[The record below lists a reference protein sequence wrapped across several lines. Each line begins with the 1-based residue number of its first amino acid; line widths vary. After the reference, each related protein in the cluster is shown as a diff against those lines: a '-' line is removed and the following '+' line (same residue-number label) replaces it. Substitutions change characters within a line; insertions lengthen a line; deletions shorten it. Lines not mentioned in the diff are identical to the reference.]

1 MKLTERHL
9 REFFPRDMRFTY
21 YVAKT
26 YGYNF
31 YNDDAAERAN
41 EYAMERVIKIYHS
54 EMEFDSNEHLYGF
67 IMSTFRYAIL
77 NSFRKKAADKLET
90 YNESQLTYGEGDEE
104 YSIYKKT
111 AVVEDPEYNDTLEKT
126 LSIVKKYFNCNEY
139 RVFELNYLRNY
150 GNAEIAVD
158 MDISQKS
165 VLAIKRRIQ
174 KKINEIK
181 FKLDEDGIHREK
193 ARIAKAK
200 SEAVIKSDIQT
211 GLRVREEARGKRT
224 KENEEIRAR
233 GAEALSWINLNP

>member
-9 REFFPRDMRFTY
+9 GEFFPRDMRFTY

-41 EYAMERVIKIYHS
+41 EYAMESVLKIYNS

-104 YSIYKKT
+104 YSIYRKT
-111 AVVEDPEYNDTLEKT
+111 AIVEGAEYSDTLEKT
-126 LSIVKKYFNCNEY
+126 LDIVKKYFNCNEY
-139 RVFELNYLRNY
+139 RVFELNYLHKY
-150 GNAEIAVD
+150 AIAEIAQD
-158 MDISQKS
+158 MDIPQKS
-165 VLAIKRRIQ
+165 VLAIRRRIQ

-181 FKLDEDGIHREK
+181 LKLDEDGTQREK
-193 ARIAKAK
+193 ERIAKRK
-200 SEAVIKSDIQT
+200 SEAITKSDIQT
-211 GLRVREEARGKRT
+211 NLRVREEARSRRAQEDK
-224 KENEEIRAR
+224 EIRVR
-233 GAEALSWINLNP
+233 GAEALSWIDLNP